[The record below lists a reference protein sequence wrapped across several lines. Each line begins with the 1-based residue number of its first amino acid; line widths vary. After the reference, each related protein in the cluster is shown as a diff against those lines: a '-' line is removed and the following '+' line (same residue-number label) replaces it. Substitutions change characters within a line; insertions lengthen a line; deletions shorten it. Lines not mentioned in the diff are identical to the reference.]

1 MPPHDAP
8 RQGPFFQTKTQRCLR
23 PILDRTRQIHGRR
36 SAGGKPVSKHWRLK
50 YRLHGKENR
59 FSIGAYPEIG
69 LKDARESA
77 LAARHDIADMIA
89 PLKAKTDKI
98 EAQLL
103 NEVRTFEYVA
113 EQWLNFK
120 SAELVSK
127 SPAGFRGAL
136 TNHVFP
142 LIGRKPVTEIKL
154 EHISAILTTL
164 RSQGTMAMAKRGN
177 RWSSQ
182 QRRGF

>member
-1 MPPHDAP
+1 
-8 RQGPFFQTKTQRCLR
+8 
-23 PILDRTRQIHGRR
+23 
-36 SAGGKPVSKHWRLK
+36 
-50 YRLHGKENR
+50 
-59 FSIGAYPEIG
+59 
-69 LKDARESA
+69 
-77 LAARHDIADMIA
+77 MIA